1 MNLSTPTGKRWG
13 TRRDVARLLGIS
25 VPTLD
30 RIERTDGTAP
40 KPRRLPTGGV
50 VRDLREWAEYFER
63 LPATSRPIRGE
74 R

>member
-1 MNLSTPTGKRWG
+1 MMSSTPPGRRWG

-30 RIERTDGTAP
+30 RIERTDANAP

-50 VRDLREWAEYFER
+50 VRDLRAWAEYFER
-63 LPATSRPIRGE
+63 LPVILGPIRGQ